1 MDGMDGMDE
10 RRATRHFKN
19 HGNVGTLIRDC
30 GTSFGLRQGKVY
42 EHLASTLPRLREL
55 YFGL

>member
-1 MDGMDGMDE
+1 MDGMDE
-10 RRATRHFKN
+10 RRAARHFKN

-42 EHLASTLPRLREL
+42 EHLASTLPRLRKL